1 MSTSRSTSYNSFLG
15 ETKNKFNNSNRR
27 SDSIAEPTFF
37 AWTSKNMYR
46 TSYNDMSKRVSIT
59 KIFYSLQYLGRVCR
73 K

>member
-1 MSTSRSTSYNSFLG
+1 MSTSRSTFYNSFLG

-59 KIFYSLQYLGRVCR
+59 KIFNSLQYLGRVCR